1 MVYFCLLRFSFWFSV
16 KNLLQSHSYNNKYEG
31 RLKWASAIEI
41 VEVYNILYSLK
52 PKIKSVFIIIAVRL
66 KQIFNTKPGG

>member
-16 KNLLQSHSYNNKYEG
+16 KNLLQSDRYNNKYKW

-41 VEVYNILYSLK
+41 VEAYNILYSLK
-52 PKIKSVFIIIAVRL
+52 PKIKSLFIIIAVRL